1 MPKKSKK
8 VNIDINEELDNL
20 IKFVELNK
28 TKINV
33 FSIAERFEQFSSLC
47 QNDESKL
54 KEFVE
59 TSYFSFVV
67 EFVDENIDYI
77 ENFLK
82 LIFKIRIYSLG
93 KISYVN
99 DYNIIGNKTFTKLSK
114 YGYSIFLFYALLEDF
129 GPKNKSQ
136 TDKLIIENHDKIKVI
151 YNKMIQLTNDKDKDK
166 NNMINFIHEFDNLWA
181 QMLKNDVGYLEY
193 RYSKEKYEDAQEN
206 AEDII
211 ELVNEQT
218 SANQADQANQ
228 QEKEKEIDHFIK
240 IFFGRL
246 VHLYER
252 VIRNLSNKNKEKIK
266 DYDAEMFTLIPSIGI
281 CYIIHD
287 LLKYNNFEEL
297 CPKNIPDYYCGDY
310 IKIKN
315 IYGKLKKTDNNI
327 DLIKNIIKCMHNG
340 IKTNN
345 EIGDEMI
352 KSFVEIGTNTLTNF
366 RMIHGLIIKKSITNC
381 NKK

>member
-327 DLIKNIIKCMHNG
+327 DLIKNIIKNMNNG
-340 IKTNN
+340 IQTNN
-345 EIGDEMI
+345 YIGDE
-352 KSFVEIGTNTLTNF
+352 
-366 RMIHGLIIKKSITNC
+366 II
-381 NKK
+381 